1 MKDIENLNIM
11 AICNTNMQ
19 WANQLTHLAKIGYNL
34 LLLKTYNDRY
44 LRSFVQIRQF
54 EVDKWNT

>member
-11 AICNTNMQ
+11 AISNTNMQ

-34 LLLKTYNDRY
+34 LLLKTYNDRN